1 MRKFKFLRVAG
12 FVSVIVAFA
21 NPSTGAGAQ
30 QHPAAKGSAAASS
43 STSKSPAAA
52 DATDSG
58 EEAATPEQRA
68 FAQAYVQTVQARDVG
83 KMRAL
88 VAPTTLK
95 CFDGDKQKFLDKWL
109 AKQLSYEVPKDYQV
123 SVSRIP
129 PTMSKPTKEA
139 TYPVPRTYEMEFQ
152 YATEANTVTI
162 TQEIGA
168 ETGRWYLIPP
178 CPTALRMTQFT
189 KREEKLA
196 IARDRAAH
204 AYAEMTEPLKSQLLA
219 LIAKND
225 NTGALRLC
233 MKSLHVDQITA
244 QALIDK
250 LASEKRG

>member
-1 MRKFKFLRVAG
+1 MRKLKFLRVVV
-12 FVSVIVAFA
+12 FVSVIVAIA
-21 NPSTGAGAQ
+21 LVSMRAGAQ
-30 QHPAAKGSAAASS
+30 QKPAAKGSAATS
-43 STSKSPAAA
+43 STSKIPATA

-58 EEAATPEQRA
+58 EEAATPEQKA
-68 FAQAYVQTVQARDVG
+68 FAEAYVQTVQAQDVA

-109 AKQLSYEVPKDYQV
+109 TRQLSYEVPKDYQV
-123 SVSRIP
+123 SVSRIAP
-129 PTMSKPTKEA
+129 EMSKPTKEA

-168 ETGRWYLIPP
+168 EAGRWYLIPP
-178 CPTALRMTQFT
+178 CPTALRMAQFI
-189 KREEKLA
+189 KKEQVDA

-204 AYAEMTEPLKSQLLA
+204 AYAEMTETLKSQLLA
-219 LIAKND
+219 LIAKDN
-225 NTGALRLC
+225 NTGALKLC
-233 MKSLHVDQITA
+233 MKTLHVDQATA

-250 LASEKRG
+250 LASEKHG

>member
-1 MRKFKFLRVAG
+1 MRKLKFLRVVV
-12 FVSVIVAFA
+12 FVSVIVAIA
-21 NPSTGAGAQ
+21 LVSMRAGAQ
-30 QHPAAKGSAAASS
+30 PKPAAKGSAATS
-43 STSKSPAAA
+43 STSKIPATA

-58 EEAATPEQRA
+58 EEAATPEQKA
-68 FAQAYVQTVQARDVG
+68 FAEAYVQTVQAQDVA

-109 AKQLSYEVPKDYQV
+109 TRQLSYEVPKDYQV
-123 SVSRIP
+123 SVSRIAP
-129 PTMSKPTKEA
+129 EMSKPTKEA

-168 ETGRWYLIPP
+168 EAGRWYLIPP
-178 CPTALRMTQFT
+178 CPTALRMAQFI
-189 KREEKLA
+189 KKEQVDA

-204 AYAEMTEPLKSQLLA
+204 AYAEMTETLKSQLLA
-219 LIAKND
+219 LIAKDN
-225 NTGALRLC
+225 NTGALKLC
-233 MKSLHVDQITA
+233 MKTLHVDQLTA

-250 LASEKRG
+250 LASEKHG